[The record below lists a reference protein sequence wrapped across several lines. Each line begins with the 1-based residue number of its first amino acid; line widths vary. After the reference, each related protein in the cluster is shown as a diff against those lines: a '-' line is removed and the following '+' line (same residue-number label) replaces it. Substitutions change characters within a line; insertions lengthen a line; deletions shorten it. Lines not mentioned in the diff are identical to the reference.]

1 MLCRVARAGTGTTPS
16 KSKPDR
22 RQILRVRVEPMMK
35 LDVVNRR
42 FVASRRRKAPW
53 KESIS

>member
-22 RQILRVRVEPMMK
+22 RQILRARVEPMMK